1 MYASDISTSLLL
13 DICVCLFVC
22 FVLSCFCFVLFV
34 CLLAC
39 LVVCLFVCFCL
50 LDMTVTLHSTAQ
62 YTESTALPNYGLAQ
76 VALGTQLTL

>member
-1 MYASDISTSLLL
+1 MFVY
-13 DICVCLFVC
+13 LFVLFC
-22 FVLSCFCFVLFV
+22 LVFVLFCLFV
-34 CLLAC
+34 CLLAW
-39 LVVCLFVCFCL
+39 LFVCFCL

>member
-1 MYASDISTSLLL
+1 MLVTFQHHCCWTFVFVY
-13 DICVCLFVC
+13 LFV
-22 FVLSCFCFVLFV
+22 LFCLVFVLFV